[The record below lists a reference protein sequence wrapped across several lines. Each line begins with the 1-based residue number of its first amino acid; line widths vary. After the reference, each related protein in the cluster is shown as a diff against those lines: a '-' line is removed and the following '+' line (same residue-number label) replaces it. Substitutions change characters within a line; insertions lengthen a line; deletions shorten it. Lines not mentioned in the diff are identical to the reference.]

1 MVQTRRQ
8 YDRLKIGAI
17 VGSIVAMIT
26 ILGYIITLSTVAAE
40 VRLEAK
46 ESHMWMSKN
55 QSLPTRVQAVEA
67 KCDKYDKVADASI
80 RVEGKIDTMLNELV
94 NMNRRMER
102 VENKIDNGHDR

>member
-1 MVQTRRQ
+1 MQSRRKF
-8 YDRLKIGAI
+8 DRLKIGAI

-55 QSLPTRVQAVEA
+55 QSLPTRMQVVEA
-67 KCDKYDKVADASI
+67 KCAKYDKVADNSLKM
-80 RVEGKIDTMLNELV
+80 EGKLMSELSNID
-94 NMNRRMER
+94 RRLER
-102 VENKIDNGHDR
+102 IENKLDNGRDR